1 MKRIKRVLL
10 KKKMTDENWDDFNK
24 AIENIN
30 TWCMEDRVYEY
41 QGFIDYIKELK
52 EIIIASVYKIKNI

>member
-30 TWCMEDRVYEY
+30 RWCMEDRVYEY

-52 EIIIASVYKIKNI
+52 EIIIASVYKIMNI

>member
-1 MKRIKRVLL
+1 
-10 KKKMTDENWDDFNK
+10 MTDENWDDFNK